1 MIVQSAETGHPHF
14 VIASTDHATMALQF
28 AQMFGNET
36 FSALEPMDLMGYVV
50 RNHEAG
56 WEALDQQPL
65 RNPKTGLPYHLSEI
79 PELLHIQKAKLSPV
93 FNEQHHPFCGLLS
106 SMHEWGL
113 YNRRYGLSDKA
124 LINEISD
131 ENRNALKAFLKDQL
145 DYQGR
150 LKAQLADNP
159 ATAGLIEPAKLFHSY
174 KLLEFFDTLA
184 LYFNR
189 FHEGSWGTETYFNV
203 PRHVEDD
210 VTVTVGPLR
219 PRTVTVDPWPFRTN
233 DFEVSCVGR
242 YLRPLPEE
250 VDMVEMFRAT
260 TMEAQTFV
268 VAAA

>member
-1 MIVQSAETGHPHF
+1 MIVQSAETGQPHF
-14 VIASTDHATMALQF
+14 VIASTDHATMAHQF

-36 FSALEPMDLMGYVV
+36 FSAPDPVDLMGYVV

-65 RNPKTGLPYHLSEI
+65 HNPKTGLPYHLSEI
-79 PELLHIQKAKLSPV
+79 PELLHIQKARLSPV
-93 FNEQHHPFCGLLS
+93 LNEQYHAFCGLLS

-124 LINEISD
+124 LISEVSD
-131 ENRNALKAFLKDQL
+131 ENRDALNAFLKDQL

-150 LKAQLADNP
+150 LKAKLADDP
-159 ATAGLIEPAKLFHSY
+159 ATAGLIEPARLFHSY

-189 FHEGSWGTETYFNV
+189 FHEGSWETEIYANV
-203 PRHVEDD
+203 PRHVEND
-210 VTVTVGPLR
+210 VTVIVRPLR
-219 PRTVTVDPWPFRTN
+219 PGTVTVDPWPFHPN
-233 DFEVSCVGR
+233 CFEVSCVGR
-242 YLRPLPEE
+242 YLRPLTGEM
-250 VDMVEMFRAT
+250 DMAEMFRT
-260 TMEAQTFV
+260 TAVEVQTFV